1 MKSFSILMALSL
13 LAPAAFAQPN
23 LAGRVTDLTCQTQ
36 ANDRVGVKSII
47 QDGKL
52 VVVASHGTDSDA
64 RASVYTLTSVTT
76 GVGDQDGLT
85 VKADGADGELDLLLD
100 VDGAARF
107 YKLNGEVQDSNGVS
121 CKLKFE
127 MRIR

>member
-1 MKSFSILMALSL
+1 MKTISLLMALSL

-23 LAGRVTDLTCQTQ
+23 LAGSVTDVACKTQ
-36 ANDRVGVKSII
+36 KSDRVGVKSII

-52 VVVASHGTDSDA
+52 VLVAAHGSDSDA
-64 RASVYTLTSVTT
+64 RASVYSLTSVTI

-85 VKADGADGELDLLLD
+85 VKAEGADGELDLLLD

-107 YKLNGEVQDSNGVS
+107 YKLNGELQDTNGMS
-121 CKLKFE
+121 CTLKFKQ
-127 MRIR
+127 